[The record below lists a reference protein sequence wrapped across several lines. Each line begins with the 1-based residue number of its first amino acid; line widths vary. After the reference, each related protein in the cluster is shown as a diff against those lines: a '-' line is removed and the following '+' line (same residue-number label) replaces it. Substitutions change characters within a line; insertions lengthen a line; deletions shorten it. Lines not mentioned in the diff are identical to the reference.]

1 MAESGNP
8 RLLTGVLWT
17 TTYDEWLKL
26 DTDARCAELRTWN
39 PYQGENIHV
48 PEEAAR
54 RAAARSALAVKRT
67 SVGIYHC
74 GEYILQLFVP
84 ESDLQNAPPFL
95 ETEFGGFRVAYLADA
110 DGSASRSAEAVGAV
124 PSTAFF
130 HRPHAL
136 RWWPTGATPMRPSLW
151 TCPHT

>member
-1 MAESGNP
+1 M
-8 RLLTGVLWT
+8 
-17 TTYDEWLKL
+17 TYDEWLKL
-26 DTDARCAELRTWN
+26 DADARWAELRTWN

-54 RAAARSALAVKRT
+54 RAAARSVLAVKRT
-67 SVGIYHC
+67 SVGIYHG

-110 DGSASRSAEAVGAV
+110 DGSA
-124 PSTAFF
+124 
-130 HRPHAL
+130 
-136 RWWPTGATPMRPSLW
+136 
-151 TCPHT
+151 